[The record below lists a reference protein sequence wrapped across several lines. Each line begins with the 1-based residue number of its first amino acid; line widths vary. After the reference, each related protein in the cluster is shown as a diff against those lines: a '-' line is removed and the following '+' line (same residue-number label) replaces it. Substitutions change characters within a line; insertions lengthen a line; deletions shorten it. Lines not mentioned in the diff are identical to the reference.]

1 MQIYYITRCICV
13 CSACVSLNSFLIPG
27 CTNIR
32 RKVYKCQKIK
42 KASETRSDTLRDFLL
57 WNIIQRKNLISEM
70 LRASLPLCPR
80 VKLHSRCCT
89 ESNGHAMRATREFFY
104 LLRFDSVSWWG
115 THRSFSATRLDRR
128 HESAGSDARCI
139 ISTVSY
145 KDS

>member
-104 LLRFDSVSWWG
+104 LLRFDSGFQLMRNPPLVFCNEI
-115 THRSFSATRLDRR
+115 RQKTRVRR
-128 HESAGSDARCI
+128 LRCAMHN
-139 ISTVSY
+139 
-145 KDS
+145 